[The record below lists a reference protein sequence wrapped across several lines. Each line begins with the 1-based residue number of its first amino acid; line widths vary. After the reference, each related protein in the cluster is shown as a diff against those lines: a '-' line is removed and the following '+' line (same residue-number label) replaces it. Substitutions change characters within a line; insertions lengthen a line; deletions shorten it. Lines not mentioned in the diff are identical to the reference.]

1 MFRTK
6 SSNYTED
13 SNTQSQIQ
21 RKSHGK
27 HTHKHTR
34 ENLYRRNAVDVDV
47 DDSLTPPPLQTTSH
61 FKGADELRL
70 ETRRIR
76 RGCDAVDGVDGV
88 DTVDDD
94 DDYVDAVSNI
104 GQRESNYHR

>member
-1 MFRTK
+1 MVA
-6 SSNYTED
+6 
-13 SNTQSQIQ
+13 
-21 RKSHGK
+21 
-27 HTHKHTR
+27 
-34 ENLYRRNAVDVDV
+34 LP
-47 DDSLTPPPLQTTSH
+47 PPPLQTTSR
-61 FKGADELRL
+61 FKGTDELRL

-94 DDYVDAVSNI
+94 DDDYVDAVSNI